1 MSAPRH
7 DARWRTAIAPAAL
20 LVAVALWTGSRVLF
34 VAAALPLGYLA
45 YGALSTVPD
54 VTEAVSVERTLSTD
68 APFPGEHVAVTVA
81 VTNESDRSIP
91 DLRVVDSVPGGV
103 KPVSGTPH
111 AVVGLRPGERHEFT
125 YEFVAQR
132 GAHEFGAVSLR
143 ARSLSAAA
151 VSGGSVTPAGDSALF
166 CRVHVADAPV
176 RDQTMRFVGAISTET
191 GGAGL
196 EFHSTRRY
204 QRGDPMNRIDW
215 RRLAKTGEL
224 TTVDYRVEEAARVMV
239 VVDARDSVAVSC
251 GPAYPSS
258 RELSSYAAEL
268 LTGVLLSEGHEV
280 GVGVFGMALP
290 GTRGHG
296 SLSVLEPSSGGA
308 FRAQV
313 SAVCAA
319 VAAGDPDAA
328 ATTARYGGKRGEER
342 TGGVGAASN
351 RAEGRA
357 AASAGASTRGSGT
370 GSRSA
375 SGTASDSASK
385 SASGS
390 TSPSPDGGM
399 DDPEATTRRLRA
411 FLDRNTQV
419 LFVTPALDAFPVEV
433 VRTLSGHG
441 HAVTV
446 VSPDVTDAET
456 LGARLARV
464 ERTERIGQLRGLGA
478 HVVDWDL
485 EEPLGL
491 ALAPAFR
498 GVR

>member
-20 LVAVALWTGSRVLF
+20 LVAVALWTGSRTLF

-54 VTEAVSVERTLSTD
+54 VAEAVSVERSLSTD
-68 APFPGEHVAVTVA
+68 TPFPGEHVEVTVA

-103 KPVSGTPH
+103 TPVTGTPY
-111 AVVGLRPGERHEFT
+111 AVTGLRPGERHEIT
-125 YEFVAQR
+125 YELVAQR

-151 VSGGSVTPAGDSALF
+151 TSNASVTPTGGSELF

-176 RDQTMRFVGAISTET
+176 RDQTMRFVGAIPTET

-196 EFHSTRRY
+196 EFHSTRQY

-239 VVDARDSVAVSC
+239 VVDARDGVAVSC
-251 GPAYPSS
+251 GPAYPGS
-258 RELSSYAAEL
+258 RELSSYVAEL
-268 LTGVLLSEGHEV
+268 STGVLLSEGHEV
-280 GVGVFGMALP
+280 GMGVFGMALP
-290 GTRGHG
+290 GTRGDG
-296 SLSVLEPSSGGA
+296 SPSVLEPSSGGS
-308 FRAQV
+308 FRAHV
-313 SAVCAA
+313 SAVCSA
-319 VAAGDPDAA
+319 VAEGDPDLAAA
-328 ATTARYGGKRGEER
+328 ATRRSGQRNGGR
-342 TGGVGAASN
+342 TGRGDAGSDGAVDGSADGSGSQAAAGSGSGAA
-351 RAEGRA
+351 
-357 AASAGASTRGSGT
+357 
-370 GSRSA
+370 SRSA
-375 SGTASDSASK
+375 SS
-385 SASGS
+385 S
-390 TSPSPDGGM
+390 TSPDGGVN
-399 DDPEATTRRLRA
+399 DAERATRRLRA
-411 FLDRNTQV
+411 FLDSQTQV

-446 VSPDVTDAET
+446 VSPDVTDDET
-456 LGARLARV
+456 LGARLAGV
-464 ERTERIGQLRGLGA
+464 ERAERVARLRNTGA
-478 HVVDWDL
+478 YVVDWNLDD
-485 EEPLGL
+485 PLGL
-491 ALAPAFR
+491 ALGPAFGR
-498 GVR
+498 VR

>member
-7 DARWRTAIAPAAL
+7 DARWRTAVAPAAL

-54 VTEAVSVERTLSTD
+54 VAEAVSVERSLSTD
-68 APFPGEHVAVTVA
+68 TPFPGEHVAVTVA
-81 VTNESDRSIP
+81 VTNESDRALP
-91 DLRVVDSVPGGV
+91 DLRVVDSVPSGV
-103 KPVSGTPH
+103 TPVTGTPH
-111 AVVGLRPGERHEFT
+111 AVVGLRPGDRHEIT
-125 YEFVAQR
+125 YELVAQR

-151 VSGGSVTPAGDSALF
+151 TSSASVTPTGDSELF
-166 CRVHVADAPV
+166 CRVHVEDTPV
-176 RDQTMRFVGAISTET
+176 RDQTMRFVGAIPTET

-239 VVDARDSVAVSC
+239 VVDARDTVAVSA

-258 RELSSYAAEL
+258 RELASYVAEL
-268 LTGVLLSEGHEV
+268 ATGVLLDEGHEV
-280 GVGVFGMALP
+280 GIGVFGLTLP
-290 GTRGHG
+290 GTRGDG
-296 SLSVLEPSSGGA
+296 SPSVLEPSSGGS
-308 FRAQV
+308 FRAHV
-313 SAVCAA
+313 SAVCSA
-319 VAAGDPDAA
+319 VAEGDPDLA
-328 ATTARYGGKRGEER
+328 ATATRGGGRRADGE
-342 TGGVGAASN
+342 TGGVDAGS
-351 RAEGRA
+351 GRA
-357 AASAGASTRGSGT
+357 AG
-370 GSRSA
+370 
-375 SGTASDSASK
+375 GTAATSA
-385 SASGS
+385 
-390 TSPSPDGGM
+390 SPDGGVGGA
-399 DDPEATTRRLRA
+399 ERATRRLRA
-411 FLDRNTQV
+411 FLDRQTQV

-446 VSPDVTDAET
+446 VSPDVTDTET
-456 LGARLARV
+456 LGGRLARV
-464 ERTERIGQLRGLGA
+464 ERAERIGRLRNTGA

-485 EEPLGL
+485 DDPLGL
-491 ALAPAFR
+491 ALGPAFGR
-498 GVR
+498 VR

>member
-1 MSAPRH
+1 MSASRR

-54 VTEAVSVERTLSTD
+54 VTEAVSVERSLSTD
-68 APFPGEHVAVTVA
+68 TPFPGEHVAVTVA
-81 VTNESDRSIP
+81 VENEGGRSIP

-103 KPVSGTPH
+103 TPVSGTPRS
-111 AVVGLRPGERHEFT
+111 VVGLRPGERHEVT
-125 YEFVAQR
+125 YELVAQR
-132 GAHEFGAVSLR
+132 GAHEFGSVSVR

-151 VSGGSVTPAGDSALF
+151 TSSGRVTPSGDASLF
-166 CRVHVADAPV
+166 CRVHVEDAPV
-176 RDQTMRFVGAISTET
+176 RDQTMRFVGAIPTET

-196 EFHSTRRY
+196 EFHSTRQY

-215 RRLAKTGEL
+215 RRLAKTGDL

-251 GPAYPSS
+251 GPEYPSS

-268 LTGVLLSEGHEV
+268 STDVLLSEGHEV
-280 GVGVFGMALP
+280 GIGVFGMALP
-290 GTRGHG
+290 GTRGDG
-296 SLSVLEPSSGGA
+296 SPSVLEPSSGGS
-308 FRAQV
+308 FRAHV
-313 SAVCAA
+313 SAVCSA
-319 VAAGDPDAA
+319 VAEGDPDLA
-328 ATTARYGGKRGEER
+328 ATATRRSERRGEGR
-342 TGGVGAASN
+342 PGDGGTGS
-351 RAEGRA
+351 
-357 AASAGASTRGSGT
+357 ASADDGTAGARASRSAS

-375 SGTASDSASK
+375 SS
-385 SASGS
+385 S
-390 TSPSPDGGM
+390 TSPDGGV
-399 DDPEATTRRLRA
+399 DDAARATRRLRA
-411 FLDRNTQV
+411 FLDSQTQV
-419 LFVTPALDAFPVEV
+419 LFVTPALDAFPLSV

-446 VSPDVTDAET
+446 VSPDVTDDET
-456 LGARLARV
+456 LGGRLARV
-464 ERTERIGQLRGLGA
+464 ERSERIDRLRNAGA

-485 EEPLGL
+485 DDPLGL

-498 GVR
+498 RVR